1 MIAHPL
7 PQGRHLCG
15 GVPGP
20 SQGRVHHYQYHCQS
34 CHPGASTETQ
44 SHQAGEQETT
54 RCGGAGKSHS
64 VKTWVLLHPHSKWYQ
79 PRAHIF
85 VPGLGDLS
93 VGEPISTRDGK
104 HHQLL
109 SRDLVWASSSETLE
123 FPPLKG
129 FHLLLQRFV
138 QSHMKHF
145 NWALVVSHLYAGQWI
160 INIHKFD
167 F

>member
-44 SHQAGEQETT
+44 SHHAVEQETT

-85 VPGLGDLS
+85 VSGLGDLS